1 MAKKNQSDSQNA
13 QTPFE
18 NLGELI
24 ASKEAR
30 TLVVVDHL
38 EKEARVVS
46 GMDEKNRTIPFL
58 TLLPNPKTRRPFST
72 ERTA

>member
-46 GMDEKNRTIPFL
+46 GMDEKKPDN
-58 TLLPNPKTRRPFST
+58 PFSYVAPKP
-72 ERTA
+72 ENKAAFLN